1 MIITI
6 SKRVIL
12 TQDYPLTLLIVLVS
26 LKSQN
31 LIKKPTCFKNPD
43 NATDTHLIL
52 INRQKSFQD
61 SRIIE
66 TGLSDFHSFTAAY
79 MLSLKNFSNQQF

>member
-12 TQDYPLTLLIVLVS
+12 MQDYPLTLLIVLVS
-26 LKSQN
+26 LTVSKPYQ
-31 LIKKPTCFKNPD
+31 KPTCFKNSD

-79 MLSLKNFSNQQF
+79 VSSFKNFSNQQF